1 MKRPAFVLSALL
13 ALTLSACGS
22 VVSTVPTPVITQ
34 VPTSHYTARVDPLNG
49 SGVSG
54 TVDFQVSGY
63 NLVVMINVTG
73 LVPNQKHFQH
83 IHGYSGGT
91 VTCPTAADANSS
103 HIITV
108 SEAITKIGPIAF
120 DLQPYPLADEH
131 GAVHMS
137 QSYTLDSSELANTT
151 PLTGLVM
158 VFHGVMS
165 QGKYDRSLPAAC
177 GPIQAV

>member
-1 MKRPAFVLSALL
+1 MKRLTFVLSVLL
-13 ALTLSACGS
+13 VLILSACGS
-22 VVSTVPTPVITQ
+22 AVSTAPTPVITQ
-34 VPTSHYTARVDPLNG
+34 VTTSHYTAHVAPLNG

-54 TVDFQVSGY
+54 TIDFQVSGY
-63 NLVVMINVTG
+63 NLVVMFNVTG

-108 SEAITKIGPIAF
+108 SEALAKIGPIAF
-120 DLQPYPLADEH
+120 DLQPYPLPDEH

-137 QSYTLDSSELANTT
+137 QSYTL
-151 PLTGLVM
+151 
-158 VFHGVMS
+158 
-165 QGKYDRSLPAAC
+165 
-177 GPIQAV
+177 